1 MVVNSCG
8 DTMPGSVEWPGH
20 VRSSSLIL
28 RLVAIFFHYVHF
40 HPSLEEN
47 VCPISRILCD
57 RATGRAGQGR
67 FDEAI
72 LVMNPVIRTDSNN
85 PSIWYNKGMDRGAQK
100 KNCYI

>member
-1 MVVNSCG
+1 
-8 DTMPGSVEWPGH
+8 MPD
-20 VRSSSLIL
+20 I
-28 RLVAIFFHYVHF
+28 
-40 HPSLEEN
+40 
-47 VCPISRILCD
+47 RILCD